1 MLTFKQIKPEDVVVM
16 RHKVLKMGQPLET
29 CYFEGDLDEGTKH
42 FGAFLNN
49 ELVGAVTMMLKKTDT
64 YKVHPVYRLTG
75 LSIEQ
80 EHQHKHIGKRLLHFA
95 EENISRKRTVMIWCF
110 ARDYAVPFYK
120 KSGYQLNVQEVV
132 IPHIGSHRI
141 MFKFVPKED

>member
-1 MLTFKQIKPEDVVVM
+1 MLSFKQIKAEDVVKL
-16 RHKVLKMGQPLET
+16 RHKVLKIGQPIES

-49 ELVGAVTMMLKKTDT
+49 ELVGVVTMMLKKTNT

-75 LSIEQ
+75 LSVIQ
-80 EHQHKHIGKRLLHFA
+80 ENQHKHIGKRLLRFA
-95 EENISRKRTVMIWCF
+95 EENISKKGSVMIWCF

-120 KSGYQLNVQEVV
+120 KNGYQLNVQQVV

-141 MFKFVPKED
+141 MFKFVAKDD

>member
-1 MLTFKQIKPEDVVVM
+1 MLTFKQIKPQEVVEI
-16 RHKVLKMGQPLET
+16 RHKVLKIGQPIET

-49 ELVGAVTMMLKKTDT
+49 ELVGAATMMYKETNT

-75 LSIEQ
+75 LSVLQ
-80 EHQHKHIGKRLLHFA
+80 ENQHHHIGKRLLHFA
-95 EENISRKRTVMIWCF
+95 EENISRRGSVVIWCF
-110 ARDYAVPFYK
+110 ARVAALPFYK
-120 KSGYQLNVQEVV
+120 KHGYLLNVQEVL

-141 MFKFVPKED
+141 MFKFVAKED